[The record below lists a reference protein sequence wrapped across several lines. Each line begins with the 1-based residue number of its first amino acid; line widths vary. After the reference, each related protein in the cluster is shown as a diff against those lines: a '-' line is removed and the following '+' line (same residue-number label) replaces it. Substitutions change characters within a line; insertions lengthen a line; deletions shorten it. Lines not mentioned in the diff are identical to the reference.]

1 MQHHPMFMHDYVEHL
16 DRILASTGQA
26 VLKDAGTVSHA
37 EAIDKAVAEY
47 RKFQVKEL
55 SPVERAYLESIQ
67 SVSRIAKRKAR
78 EGEGQ

>member
-1 MQHHPMFMHDYVEHL
+1 MAFLFGEMWQLCSVKW
-16 DRILASTGQA
+16 STG
-26 VLKDAGTVSHA
+26 HA
-37 EAIDKAVAEY
+37 KAMDKAVAEY

-78 EGEGQ
+78 EGGSSIKGA